1 MLEAALV
8 FGAIIALGIALILI
22 KLPTRVALKL
32 LGRAMLLDIAVTIFT
47 LWIHW
52 GTMTG
57 LMAAAVA
64 GMICS
69 VVTSVARRAFG
80 YIRKGV
86 YHPGYLNLLVKS

>member
-8 FGAIIALGIALILI
+8 FGAIIAAGIAFILL
-22 KLPTRVALKL
+22 KLPTRTALKL
-32 LGRAMLLDIAVTIFT
+32 LGRAMLLDIFVTVLT

-64 GMICS
+64 GLICS
-69 VVTSVARRAFG
+69 VVTGIGRRSFG

-86 YHPGYLNLLVKS
+86 YHPGWLNLPAPR